1 MPFTESG
8 IDLELNLLDL
18 LVAHGCHLLVVAVEL
33 AGLAGRAAGHLCAE
47 LVRLSQQGCFALR
60 DLVALGIDASLCR
73 VLPRASLRDGSVE
86 LVLHLDV
93 ALLGAADLNLEIG
106 VVASSCGGLHLKF
119 LRLLVELRLYLEDL
133 CVSLAELLKRLLQ
146 LVLLVL
152 ELLLGL
158 LRLQVADAHDDLL
171 RHHCAR

>member
-18 LVAHGCHLLVVAVEL
+18 LVALGCHLLVVAVEL

-73 VLPRASLRDGSVE
+73 VLPRASLRDGPVQ

-93 ALLGAADLNLEIG
+93 AVLRAADLDLEVG
-106 VVASSCGGLHLKF
+106 VLASRCGD
-119 LRLLVELRLYLEDL
+119 LRLKRQRLFVELRLHLEDL
-133 CVSLAELLKRLLQ
+133 
-146 LVLLVL
+146 
-152 ELLLGL
+152 
-158 LRLQVADAHDDLL
+158 
-171 RHHCAR
+171 